1 MSKTTAGR
9 RPAIQMID
17 TEADALTQLAIG
29 AEDRFPEVSE
39 LLLDEIGRANIVKAE
54 RIGPDVVTMMATV
67 EFVDEESG
75 AVRSVQLVY
84 PADADISAGRVS
96 ILTLIGAAL
105 IGLREGQ
112 VINWPDRSG
121 KHRKLRIAS
130 VKRAET
136 AA

>member
-1 MSKTTAGR
+1 MSNTSAGR

-17 TEADALTQLAIG
+17 TEADALTQLAIS

-39 LLLDEIGRANIVKAE
+39 MLLDEIGRANIVKAG
-54 RIGPDVVTMMATV
+54 RIGPDVVTMMSNV

-75 AVRSVQLVY
+75 AARAVQLVY
-84 PADADISAGRVS
+84 PADADISAGRIS
-96 ILTLIGAAL
+96 ILTLIGTAL

-121 KHRKLRIAS
+121 KHRKLRIRA
-130 VKRAET
+130 VKRIES